1 MSSSP
6 TPPGKTPKSVTPLIL
21 SRAVKPI
28 ETDPSVTQGQPA
40 APAGPALAP
49 VARPREPV
57 LSAVAAAAA
66 ASVQP
71 AQTASQSQPPGQALP
86 LAAVARPLS
95 DSGEFAAS
103 DEERKFLCLLDDGT
117 LLVAEGHE
125 MNPFVLSY
133 CARLERLNCH
143 YTTRLVTLDAIR
155 RSYQGPR
162 RDGSAERIDH
172 TRMQVLAK
180 NLIARACDERASD
193 IHIRVN
199 RFSTEIL
206 FRIHNELVRI
216 SEQTREYG
224 ERLLATLYAAMS
236 SVSDNTY
243 KPNERQDAAIGDR
256 DKLPDRL
263 FGVRIATAP
272 TSVGSVMVLRLLYN
286 DAGEATAL
294 TELGFTVAQANAFE
308 LLAQQ
313 PHGMNIISGPTGS
326 GKSTTLQRVLTKQLR
341 EMAGSIHVITVEDP
355 VEYPIEGAV
364 QTPVVNAPTEEAR
377 SLAFAAAIANAMRLD
392 PDTIMIGEVRDR
404 ASAQSALRA
413 AMTGHQVWTTVHAN
427 GALAIVDRLVDLGLP
442 IAMVTDESL
451 VTGLISQRLAKL
463 LCPHCSRPLAE
474 VMAQLDMGLVAR
486 VKRAVGARFDAVR
499 VAGPGCPHCKNG
511 TVGRT
516 VVAEVVRTDATFC
529 ELLRA
534 GRKPDAQAYWLSEL
548 AGQTVAQHALEK
560 VAAGLI
566 DPRMAERVVGPFMP
580 GSGGRP
586 QPLGSG
592 YGT

>member
-1 MSSSP
+1 MVMSSSLV
-6 TPPGKTPKSVTPLIL
+6 PPGNPPKGVTPLIL
-21 SRAVKPI
+21 PRAAKPVAI
-28 ETDPSVTQGQPA
+28 DAAAVPPLSPAMPA
-40 APAGPALAP
+40 APVMPSS
-49 VARPREPV
+49 REPV
-57 LSAVAAAAA
+57 LTAVSGYGAAGA
-66 ASVQP
+66 QPP
-71 AQTASQSQPPGQALP
+71 AQPTPPLTPVSVAVTAK
-86 LAAVARPLS
+86 PLS

-103 DEERKFLCLLDDGT
+103 EEERKFLCLLDDGT
-117 LLVAEGHE
+117 LFVAEGHE

-133 CARLERLNCH
+133 CARLERLNCR
-143 YTTRLVTLDAIR
+143 YTTRLVSLDAIR
-155 RSYQGPR
+155 RSYQGQR

-172 TRMQVLAK
+172 TQMQVVAK
-180 NLIARACDERASD
+180 NLIARACNERASD

-206 FRIHNELVRI
+206 FRIHNELVRV

-243 KPNERQDAAIGDR
+243 KPHERQDAAIGDR

-286 DAGEATAL
+286 DAGEATEL
-294 TELGFTVAQANAFE
+294 TKLGFTSAQAAAFD
-308 LLAQQ
+308 LLTQQ

-326 GKSTTLQRVLTKQLR
+326 GKSTTLQRVLTRQLH

-413 AMTGHQVWTTVHAN
+413 SMTGHQVWTTVHAN

-451 VTGLISQRLAKL
+451 VTGLISQRLVKL

-474 VMAQLDMGLVAR
+474 AMPQLDMAFVAR
-486 VKRAVGARFDAVR
+486 VKRAVGARFDQVR

-511 TVGRT
+511 TIGRT

-529 ELLRA
+529 ELLRT
-534 GRKPDAQAYWLSEL
+534 GRKMEAHHYWLAEL
-548 AGQTVAQHALEK
+548 SGQTVTQHALEK
-560 VAAGLI
+560 VAAGLV
-566 DPRMAERVVGPFMP
+566 DPRMAERVVGPLVT
-580 GSGGRP
+580 SSSEQRP
-586 QPLGSG
+586 LALGNG